1 MTKTQST
8 VNEVLSHN
16 AAANSVLRRH
26 GIALNSRIA
35 LNDAARATNIVPD
48 ELCAMLEVQMRRAAR
63 REVSHL
69 YGFQHE
75 VEA

>member
-16 AAANSVLRRH
+16 EAANSVLRRH
-26 GIALNSRIA
+26 GIALNSRIS
-35 LNDAARATNIVPD
+35 LNDAARAANIVPD

-63 REVSHL
+63 REVSHM

-75 VEA
+75 R